1 MSNPLQVPSCVRNP
15 AQSFSGSAI
24 AFHTVLVMATRPLSE
39 AGQKWLLSCAPHP
52 ADVQRRWAAEELAP
66 FCTGTHWR
74 VAEVPLLP
82 TMDALKRIG
91 SDRLGPVL
99 ADVAVQRAWWL
110 LPTSLSDD
118 LDDVRQL
125 TVRPIGWVL
134 NCPPVLYSLDERL
147 WLERPDG
154 SGRLTDPVLL
164 GAALGPGGG
173 PRLPAEAF
181 G

>member
-1 MSNPLQVPSCVRNP
+1 
-15 AQSFSGSAI
+15 
-24 AFHTVLVMATRPLSE
+24 MATKPARPLSE
-39 AGQKWLLSCAPHP
+39 AGQRWLLSCAPDP

-66 FCTGTHWR
+66 FATGAHWR

-82 TMDALKRIG
+82 TMDALQRIG
-91 SDRLGPVL
+91 SGRLGPVL
-99 ADVAVQRAWWL
+99 ADVEMQMAWWL
-110 LPTSLSDD
+110 LHASVGDE

-125 TVRPIGWVL
+125 TVHRVGWVL
-134 NCPPVLYSLDERL
+134 SCPPVLYSLDGRL

-154 SGRLTDPVLL
+154 SGRLTDPILL

-173 PRLPAEAF
+173 PRLSAEAL

>member
-1 MSNPLQVPSCVRNP
+1 MALKP
-15 AQSFSGSAI
+15 A
-24 AFHTVLVMATRPLSE
+24 RPLSE

-52 ADVQRRWAAEELAP
+52 TDVERRWAAEELAP
-66 FCTGTHWR
+66 FPSGTHWL
-74 VAEVPLLP
+74 VAEAPLLSSI
-82 TMDALKRIG
+82 DALNVIG
-91 SDRLGPVL
+91 SARLGPVL
-99 ADVAVQRAWWL
+99 ADVALQLAWWIV
-110 LPTSLSDD
+110 PTSLGDE

-125 TVRPIGWVL
+125 TVHPIGWVL
-134 NCPPVLYSLDERL
+134 QCPPVLYSLDGRL

-154 SGRLTDPVLL
+154 SGRLTAPVLL